1 MYEGVWT
8 NKWNL
13 QLTSPSP
20 GKGEHNNRGWDILN
34 IVAGQVLEQ
43 QKLKFVM
50 IGIRIVT
57 VDRSVGLEEV
67 LRNFLE
73 RFISWWHFSSEHEG
87 LKHTGPE
94 PKGRF

>member
-8 NKWNL
+8 NNWNL